1 MLKINE
7 ELLNKT
13 KVTYQEQAQRM
24 IDLKAKFSVAVED
37 IKDGWDTQAGD
48 AFFEK
53 YDNEWEKNITSY
65 IEVIQN
71 MSRNMQIA
79 DSKYQHVYETAQ
91 KIRLEKYNL

>member
-7 ELLNKT
+7 EILNRT
-13 KVTYQEQAQRM
+13 KLTYQEQAQRM
-24 IDLKAKFSVAVED
+24 IDLKAKLSVAVED

-53 YDNEWEKNITSY
+53 YGTEWEKNISKY
-65 IEVIQN
+65 IEVIQI

-79 DSKYQHVYETAQ
+79 DSKYQSVYETAQ
-91 KIRLEKYNL
+91 KISLE

>member
-7 ELLNKT
+7 EMLNRT
-13 KVTYQEQAQRM
+13 KLTYQEQAQRM
-24 IDLKAKFSVAVED
+24 IDLKAKLSVAVED

-53 YDNEWEKNITSY
+53 YGTEWEKNISTY
-65 IEVIQN
+65 IEVIQI

-79 DSKYQHVYETAQ
+79 DSKYQSVYETAQ
-91 KIRLEKYNL
+91 RISLD